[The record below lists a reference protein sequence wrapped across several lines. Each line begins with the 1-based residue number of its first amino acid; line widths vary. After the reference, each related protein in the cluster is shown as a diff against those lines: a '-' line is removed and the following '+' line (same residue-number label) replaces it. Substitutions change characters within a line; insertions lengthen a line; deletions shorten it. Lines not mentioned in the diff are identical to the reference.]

1 MGRVEGKVALITGA
15 ASGLGLEDAKV
26 LAAEGAR
33 VVLTDIS
40 EEKGAEAAETIGEA
54 ACFMRH
60 DVTGEDDW
68 KRIVAEVEAAYGRLD
83 ILVNNA
89 GVVVLSSPEEC
100 TLKDFKFAQAV
111 MSEGVFL
118 GCKYALPLLRQG
130 EGGSIINMS
139 STASHVG
146 YPIFFAYSAAK
157 GAVRAMTK
165 SVAVHCQAEGYPVR
179 CNSVHAGAIETP
191 MVQFAQGRAGETP
204 QAIAEMGVLPPDS
217 LGTPRDIAN
226 MVLYLA
232 SDESR
237 FVTGAE
243 FVIDNGL
250 IARPAG

>member
-15 ASGLGLEDAKV
+15 ASGLGLEDARLLV
-26 LAAEGAR
+26 AEGAK
-33 VVLTDIS
+33 VILTDVNA
-40 EEKGAEAAETIGEA
+40 EKGEA
-54 ACFMRH
+54 AAASIGKSARFFNH
-60 DVTGEDDW
+60 DVSSEDDW
-68 KRIVAEVEAAYGRLD
+68 KRVLAETTRAFGGLD

-89 GVVVLSSPEEC
+89 GVVVLSSPEDC
-100 TLKDFKFAQAV
+100 TLEEFRFANRI

-118 GCKYALPLLRQG
+118 GCKYALPILKKSKAA
-130 EGGSIINMS
+130 SIINMS

-165 SVAVHCQAEGYPVR
+165 SISAHCQMQAYPVR

-191 MVQFAQGRAGETP
+191 MVQFAQGRAGAP
-204 QAIAEMGVLPPDS
+204 QSIPEGVLPAGA
-217 LGTPRDIAN
+217 LGAPRDVAN
-226 MVLYLA
+226 LVLYLA

-250 IARPAG
+250 ISRPAG

>member
-1 MGRVEGKVALITGA
+1 MGRVAGKVALVTGA
-15 ASGLGLEDAKV
+15 ASGLGLADAKL
-26 LAAEGAR
+26 LALEGAK

-40 EEKGAEAAETIGEA
+40 EEKGEAAVQEIGPSA
-54 ACFMRH
+54 SFLRH
-60 DVTGEDDW
+60 DVSSEEDW
-68 KRIVAEVEAAYGRLD
+68 RRVVAAVEARHGGLD

-89 GVVVLSSPEEC
+89 GVVVLSTPETC
-100 TLKDFKFAQAV
+100 TLDEFRFANAV

-118 GCKYALPLLRQG
+118 GCKYALPLLRKSAAA
-130 EGGSIINMS
+130 SIVNMS
-139 STASHVG
+139 STASHLG

-165 SVAVHCQAEGYPVR
+165 SVAMHCQAEGYPVR

-191 MVQFAQGRAGETP
+191 MVQSAQGRADAAPETIP
-204 QAIAEMGVLPPDS
+204 EGVLPAGA
-217 LGTPRDIAN
+217 LGDPKDVAN

-237 FVTGAE
+237 FVTGGE

>member
-15 ASGLGLEDAKV
+15 ASGLGLEDAKL
-26 LAAEGAR
+26 LAAEGAK
-33 VVLTDIS
+33 VILTDVNA
-40 EEKGAEAAETIGEA
+40 EKGEA
-54 ACFMRH
+54 AAGSVGKSARFFRH
-60 DVTGEDDW
+60 DVSSEEDW
-68 KRIVAEVEAAYGRLD
+68 KRVLDETTRAFGGLD

-89 GVVVLSSPEEC
+89 GVVVLSSPEDC
-100 TLKDFKFAQAV
+100 TLEEFRFANRI

-118 GCKYALPLLRQG
+118 GCKYALPILKKSKAA
-130 EGGSIINMS
+130 SIINMS

-165 SVAVHCQAEGYPVR
+165 SISAHCQMQGYPVR

-191 MVQFAQGRAGETP
+191 MVQFAQGRSGAAQP
-204 QAIAEMGVLPPDS
+204 IPDGVLPAGA
-217 LGTPRDIAN
+217 LGAPRDVAN
-226 MVLYLA
+226 LVLYLA

-250 IARPAG
+250 ISRPAA

>member
-1 MGRVEGKVALITGA
+1 MSRVAGKIAVVTGA
-15 ASGLGLEDAKV
+15 ASGLGLEDAKL
-26 LAAEGAR
+26 LAVEGAR
-33 VVLTDIS
+33 VVLTDLN
-40 EEKGAEAAETIGEA
+40 ADAASAAARTIGTSA
-54 ACFMRH
+54 IALKH
-60 DVTGEDDW
+60 DVSSEDDW
-68 KRIVAEVEAAYGRLD
+68 KRVMREVESKFGGLD

-89 GVVVLSSPEEC
+89 GVVVLSTPEDC
-100 TLKDFKFAQAV
+100 TLEEFRFANRV

-118 GCKYALPLLRQG
+118 GCKYALPLLKKSKSA
-130 EGGSIINMS
+130 SIVNMS

-165 SVAVHCQAEGYPVR
+165 SVAMHCQAQGYPVR

-191 MVQFAQGRAGETP
+191 MVQFAQGRAGAP
-204 QAIAEMGVLPPDS
+204 QAVAETGVLPPGA
-217 LGTPRDIAN
+217 LGAPRDVAN

-250 IARPAG
+250 IARPAP